1 MVDQRE
7 TLDFIQGAVG
17 SNMKKS
23 VQCEK
28 MDCRGEK
35 QRQGYQLKGFW
46 TEFWIK
52 WLLKFIKTPKLYLC
66 PKVIDRRVPDR
77 AWKNG
82 VLGSHDQLRSICW
95 QEYLFTRHQFSRETT
110 RTLQF
115 PGPVG
120 GKSLKSEGLYI

>member
-35 QRQGYQLKGFW
+35 QRQGYQLKACW
-46 TEFWIK
+46 TELWIK
-52 WLLKFIKTPKLYLC
+52 
-66 PKVIDRRVPDR
+66 
-77 AWKNG
+77 
-82 VLGSHDQLRSICW
+82 
-95 QEYLFTRHQFSRETT
+95 
-110 RTLQF
+110 
-115 PGPVG
+115 
-120 GKSLKSEGLYI
+120 

>member
-35 QRQGYQLKGFW
+35 QRQGYQLKCCW
-46 TEFWIK
+46 AKFWIK
-52 WLLKFIKTPKLYLC
+52 RLLKFTKTPKFYLC
-66 PKVIDRRVPDR
+66 PKVIDR
-77 AWKNG
+77 
-82 VLGSHDQLRSICW
+82 Q
-95 QEYLFTRHQFSRETT
+95 
-110 RTLQF
+110 
-115 PGPVG
+115 
-120 GKSLKSEGLYI
+120 